1 MKNVLKILFAFA
13 MACAWYLLSGE
24 GSEGVCVVFF
34 FLIVFALFIKPKKNQ
49 RSALREKY
57 LEKLAENKKRSKEV
71 NDELF
76 QEQKTVYKD
85 FRRRKN

>member
-13 MACAWYLLSGE
+13 MACTWYLLSGE

-34 FLIVFALFIKPKKNQ
+34 FLIVFALFIKPKEGR
-49 RSALREKY
+49 RSALGGKY
-57 LEKLAENKKRSKEV
+57 LEKLAGNKKRSKEV
-71 NDELF
+71 NVELF

-85 FRRRKN
+85 FRRRNI